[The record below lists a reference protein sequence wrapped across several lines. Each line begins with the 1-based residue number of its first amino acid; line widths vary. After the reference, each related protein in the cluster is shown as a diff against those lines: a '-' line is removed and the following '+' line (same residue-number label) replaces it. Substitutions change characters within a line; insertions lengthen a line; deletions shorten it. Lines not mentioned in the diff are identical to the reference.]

1 MLAPAKDPNEAEIVF
16 GVPSNSR
23 LAGGL
28 KNRARMNW
36 TESLAIG
43 VRRGEEE
50 RRRGE
55 KHYKPRDAK
64 IHEGCI
70 VGVGT

>member
-16 GVPSNSR
+16 GVPSNSK
-23 LAGGL
+23 LADGL
-28 KNRARMNW
+28 KNRARMTFRMNW

-50 RRRGE
+50 RREPLQTKRRE
-55 KHYKPRDAK
+55 D
-64 IHEGCI
+64 
-70 VGVGT
+70 T

>member
-23 LAGGL
+23 LADGL

-43 VRRGEEE
+43 VRRGGEE
-50 RRRGE
+50 RREPLQTKRRE
-55 KHYKPRDAK
+55 DTRR
-64 IHEGCI
+64 ILGCI
-70 VGVGT
+70 VGVGI